1 MESFKVIAFTHKN
14 FSFELIGKLH
24 LSEDEQKNV
33 LGGLKINFNLDELL
47 FLTTCNRVELI
58 IKSAQDINEEFIKRI
73 ILFLNS
79 RINEEELDELA
90 KASEIYEGIFAIE
103 HCLKL
108 ASSLDS
114 LVVGEREILTQVRKS
129 YDFCNQLGLTGDF
142 IRLLIKQTIETAK
155 EIYTNTDI
163 ARNPVSVA
171 SLAYRQLREL
181 GIKNDARII
190 FVGSGETNIVLSK
203 YFQKH
208 KFANFTIF
216 NRTLERA
223 KKLAKILQGKAYELS
238 ELIKYKK
245 GFDVLIVCTSS
256 SETIITK
263 TIYNNLLASELS
275 KKVIINL
282 GIPNNV
288 ESEVANQKS
297 LNYID
302 INSIKTRAAKNLQL
316 RKNEI
321 IKCELII
328 KNKTNRFIELCHE
341 RNIEL
346 AFGEIPKKVKAIK
359 ELAIN
364 EVFAK
369 DINLLDDHGKEV
381 LEKVM
386 AYLEKKF
393 NAVSIKTAKEV
404 YINSKN

>member
-1 MESFKVIAFTHKN
+1 M
-14 FSFELIGKLH
+14 
-24 LSEDEQKNV
+24 
-33 LGGLKINFNLDELL
+33 
-47 FLTTCNRVELI
+47 
-58 IKSAQDINEEFIKRI
+58 
-73 ILFLNS
+73 
-79 RINEEELDELA
+79 A

-223 KKLAKILQGKAYELS
+223 KKLAKILKGKAYELS

-263 TIYNNLLASELS
+263 SIYNNLVASELS

-302 INSIKTRAAKNLQL
+302 INSIKTRAEKNLQL

-341 RNIEL
+341 RHIEL
-346 AFGEIPKKVKAIK
+346 AFGDIPKKVKAIK

>member
-1 MESFKVIAFTHKN
+1 MESFKVIAFTHKH

-58 IKSAQDINEEFIKRI
+58 IKSAQDINEEFIKKI

-79 RINEEELDELA
+79 RINKEELEELA

-223 KKLAKILQGKAYELS
+223 KKLAKILKGKAYELS

-256 SETIITK
+256 SEIIITK
-263 TIYNNLLASELS
+263 SIYKNLVASELS

-302 INSIKTRAAKNLQL
+302 INSIKTRAEKNLQL

-341 RNIEL
+341 RHIEL

-386 AYLEKKF
+386 TYLEKKF

>member
-1 MESFKVIAFTHKN
+1 MV
-14 FSFELIGKLH
+14 
-24 LSEDEQKNV
+24 
-33 LGGLKINFNLDELL
+33 
-47 FLTTCNRVELI
+47 
-58 IKSAQDINEEFIKRI
+58 
-73 ILFLNS
+73 
-79 RINEEELDELA
+79 
-90 KASEIYEGIFAIE
+90 
-103 HCLKL
+103 
-108 ASSLDS
+108 
-114 LVVGEREILTQVRKS
+114 
-129 YDFCNQLGLTGDF
+129 
-142 IRLLIKQTIETAK
+142 
-155 EIYTNTDI
+155 
-163 ARNPVSVA
+163 
-171 SLAYRQLREL
+171 
-181 GIKNDARII
+181 
-190 FVGSGETNIVLSK
+190 
-203 YFQKH
+203 
-208 KFANFTIF
+208 
-216 NRTLERA
+216 
-223 KKLAKILQGKAYELS
+223 
-238 ELIKYKK
+238 
-245 GFDVLIVCTSS
+245 
-256 SETIITK
+256 
-263 TIYNNLLASELS
+263 ASELS
-275 KKVIINL
+275 IKVIINL

-386 AYLEKKF
+386 TYLEKKF

>member
-1 MESFKVIAFTHKN
+1 M
-14 FSFELIGKLH
+14 
-24 LSEDEQKNV
+24 
-33 LGGLKINFNLDELL
+33 
-47 FLTTCNRVELI
+47 I

-79 RINEEELDELA
+79 RINKEELEELA

-223 KKLAKILQGKAYELS
+223 KKLAKILKGKAYELS

-263 TIYNNLLASELS
+263 SIYNNLLASELS

-297 LNYID
+297 LIYID
-302 INSIKTRAAKNLQL
+302 INSIKTRAEKNLQL

>member
-1 MESFKVIAFTHKN
+1 MESFKVIAFTHKHV
-14 FSFELIGKLH
+14 SFELIGKLH

-58 IKSAQDINEEFIKRI
+58 VKTSKDINEEFIKKI

-79 RINEEELDELA
+79 RLNKEELDQLA

-203 YFQKH
+203 YFQKN

-223 KKLAKILQGKAYELS
+223 KKLAKILKGKAYELS

-263 TIYNNLLASELS
+263 VIYNNLLASELS

-282 GIPNNV
+282 GIPANV
-288 ESEVANQKS
+288 ESVVANQTS

-302 INSIKTRAAKNLQL
+302 INSIKIRAKKNLQL

-321 IKCELII
+321 IKCEMII
-328 KNKTNRFIELCHE
+328 KNKTNRFIDLCQE
-341 RNIEL
+341 RHIEL

-369 DINLLDDHGKEV
+369 DINLLDDQGKEV

-386 AYLEKKF
+386 TYLEKKF

-404 YINSKN
+404 YINLKN

>member
-223 KKLAKILQGKAYELS
+223 KKLAKILKGKAYELS

-263 TIYNNLLASELS
+263 SIYNNLLASELS

-297 LNYID
+297 LIYID
-302 INSIKTRAAKNLQL
+302 INSIKTRAEKNLQL

-328 KNKTNRFIELCHE
+328 KNKTNRFIDLCHE

>member
-1 MESFKVIAFTHKN
+1 MV
-14 FSFELIGKLH
+14 
-24 LSEDEQKNV
+24 
-33 LGGLKINFNLDELL
+33 
-47 FLTTCNRVELI
+47 
-58 IKSAQDINEEFIKRI
+58 
-73 ILFLNS
+73 
-79 RINEEELDELA
+79 
-90 KASEIYEGIFAIE
+90 
-103 HCLKL
+103 
-108 ASSLDS
+108 
-114 LVVGEREILTQVRKS
+114 
-129 YDFCNQLGLTGDF
+129 
-142 IRLLIKQTIETAK
+142 
-155 EIYTNTDI
+155 
-163 ARNPVSVA
+163 
-171 SLAYRQLREL
+171 
-181 GIKNDARII
+181 
-190 FVGSGETNIVLSK
+190 
-203 YFQKH
+203 
-208 KFANFTIF
+208 
-216 NRTLERA
+216 
-223 KKLAKILQGKAYELS
+223 
-238 ELIKYKK
+238 
-245 GFDVLIVCTSS
+245 
-256 SETIITK
+256 
-263 TIYNNLLASELS
+263 ASELS

-302 INSIKTRAAKNLQL
+302 INSIKICAEKNLQL

-341 RNIEL
+341 RHIEL

>member
-1 MESFKVIAFTHKN
+1 M
-14 FSFELIGKLH
+14 
-24 LSEDEQKNV
+24 
-33 LGGLKINFNLDELL
+33 
-47 FLTTCNRVELI
+47 
-58 IKSAQDINEEFIKRI
+58 
-73 ILFLNS
+73 
-79 RINEEELDELA
+79 
-90 KASEIYEGIFAIE
+90 
-103 HCLKL
+103 
-108 ASSLDS
+108 
-114 LVVGEREILTQVRKS
+114 
-129 YDFCNQLGLTGDF
+129 
-142 IRLLIKQTIETAK
+142 
-155 EIYTNTDI
+155 
-163 ARNPVSVA
+163 
-171 SLAYRQLREL
+171 
-181 GIKNDARII
+181 
-190 FVGSGETNIVLSK
+190 SK

-282 GIPNNV
+282 GIPANV

-328 KNKTNRFIELCHE
+328 KNKTNRFIDLCHE

>member
-1 MESFKVIAFTHKN
+1 MESFKVIAFTHKQ

-79 RINEEELDELA
+79 RINKEELEELA

-223 KKLAKILQGKAYELS
+223 KKLAKILKGKAYELS

-263 TIYNNLLASELS
+263 SIYNNLLASELS

-282 GIPNNV
+282 GIPANV

-328 KNKTNRFIELCHE
+328 KNKTNRFIDLCHE

-386 AYLEKKF
+386 TYLEKKF

>member
-1 MESFKVIAFTHKN
+1 M
-14 FSFELIGKLH
+14 
-24 LSEDEQKNV
+24 
-33 LGGLKINFNLDELL
+33 
-47 FLTTCNRVELI
+47 I
-58 IKSAQDINEEFIKRI
+58 IKSAQDINEEFIKKI

-79 RINEEELDELA
+79 RINKEELEELA

-263 TIYNNLLASELS
+263 SIYNNLVASELS

-341 RNIEL
+341 RHIEL

>member
-223 KKLAKILQGKAYELS
+223 KKLAKILKGKAYELS

-256 SETIITK
+256 SEIIITK
-263 TIYNNLLASELS
+263 SIYRNLVASELS

-302 INSIKTRAAKNLQL
+302 INSIKTRAEKNLQL

-341 RNIEL
+341 RHIEL

>member
-58 IKSAQDINEEFIKRI
+58 IKSAQDINEEFIKKI

-79 RINEEELDELA
+79 RINKEELDELA

-223 KKLAKILQGKAYELS
+223 KKLAKILKGKAYELS

-263 TIYNNLLASELS
+263 SIYNNLLASELS

-282 GIPNNV
+282 GIPANV

-328 KNKTNRFIELCHE
+328 KNKTNRFIDLCHE

>member
-369 DINLLDDHGKEV
+369 EINLLDDHGKEV

>member
-58 IKSAQDINEEFIKRI
+58 IKSAQDINEEFIKKI

-79 RINEEELDELA
+79 RINEEELEELA

-223 KKLAKILQGKAYELS
+223 KKLAKILKGKAYELS

-369 DINLLDDHGKEV
+369 EINLLDDHGKEV